1 MIHKNKTSRH
11 KSDKELFALGRQ
23 LTIEYY
29 DCAPQALLDP
39 NEIEK
44 IFLKAAHESHATVI
58 SSSFHNFE
66 PQGVSG
72 VVIIAESHFTVH
84 AWPEHDYAAVDI
96 FTCGDSIDL
105 EKAVDSLATSLGS
118 ENVVVSS
125 DLNRGLIP
133 YGTRKK
139 AVDETIPAP
148 DLYPISWRREVEEK
162 APWGVLASVDLYEC
176 DPNLLE
182 DQSGIEH
189 FVRKICSLMAPES
202 SNARPGLNTPEN
214 SAEDGSTDDS
224 ADDLINI
231 PVNNSANNP
240 ADNSADNSA
249 DNCNITF
256 FDRQGS
262 ISGFTM
268 TQPRSTA
275 LISGI
280 ISKKTNAAYI
290 DLFSCSFFEPRQIA
304 EEALAGFKASNY
316 KLHLALRQ

>member
-1 MIHKNKTSRH
+1 MIHKNKTSRNT
-11 KSDKELFALGRQ
+11 SDKELFALGRQ

-29 DCAPQALLDP
+29 DCAPRALLDP
-39 NEIEK
+39 VKIEK

-105 EKAVDSLATSLGS
+105 EKAVDSLAISLGS
-118 ENVVVSS
+118 DNVVISS
-125 DLNRGLIP
+125 DRNRGLIP

-139 AVDETIPAP
+139 TVDGTHPAP
-148 DLYPISWRREVEEK
+148 DLYPISWKQEVGQK
-162 APWGVLASVDLYEC
+162 NPWGVLASVDLYEC
-176 DPNLLE
+176 DPNFLE
-182 DQSGIEH
+182 DRSGIDR
-189 FVRKICSLMAPES
+189 FIKKICSLMAPEKDS
-202 SNARPGLNTPEN
+202 SNGEQDLAAHKR
-214 SAEDGSTDDS
+214 SAED
-224 ADDLINI
+224 
-231 PVNNSANNP
+231 SANNLAAKKNVSP
-240 ADNSADNSA
+240 ANDSVNDSAED
-249 DNCNITF
+249 CRLTF

-268 TQPRSTA
+268 TQPSSTA
-275 LISGI
+275 FISGI
-280 ISKKTNAAYI
+280 ISKAANAVYI
-290 DLFSCSFFEPRQIA
+290 DLFSCNFFEPRQIA
-304 EEALAGFKASNY
+304 EEALKGFKASNY